1 MLSIQPKILSTGMDK
16 THDSQATT
24 IILIGMMASGKS
36 TVGRTLAKQLGWTF
50 YDSDK
55 EIEKRCGV
63 PASFIF
69 EKEGEAGF
77 RARETQML
85 AELTDQSGVVIATG
99 GGAPM
104 FEINQKL
111 LQRGYVIQLTT
122 TVSDVLE
129 RTKFDSARPLLQ
141 SEDKV
146 ARIRELLL
154 ARTPTYDAVCQKK
167 IATTRVHPEV
177 VAQKILALPEVQEI
191 VRRVKC
197 FDSANEVKEQGD
209 KQ

>member
-1 MLSIQPKILSTGMDK
+1 MDK
-16 THDSQATT
+16 THDTQAST

-63 PASFIF
+63 PVSFIF

-85 AELTDQSGVVIATG
+85 AELTTQKGVVIATG
-99 GGAPM
+99 GGTPM

-154 ARTPTYDAVCQKK
+154 ARTPTYDAVCHKK
-167 IATTRVHPEV
+167 IATTRIHPEV
-177 VAQKILALPEVQEI
+177 VAQKILALPEVQKIVQRIKCSDGDNEI
-191 VRRVKC
+191 
-197 FDSANEVKEQGD
+197 
-209 KQ
+209 KQEGGKQ

>member
-1 MLSIQPKILSTGMDK
+1 MDK

-63 PASFIF
+63 PVSFIF